1 MTEQIEA
8 APVSTARHALRPA
21 VPARPAPPAERAVDP
36 TVDRRVDPTV
46 DPAVDPTVD
55 RRVDPTVDRR
65 VDPTSLRAE
74 RERLR
79 RARAAYEAKI
89 SRLRLYSYCLTL
101 GACVLALMSFMYLT
115 QGTAD
120 GDPTFTWLGVAFV
133 AATAVALWSAVAIT
147 KLGEIST

>member
-46 DPAVDPTVD
+46 DPAVDPTAG
-55 RRVDPTVDRR
+55 RR

-101 GACVLALMSFMYLT
+101 
-115 QGTAD
+115 
-120 GDPTFTWLGVAFV
+120 
-133 AATAVALWSAVAIT
+133 
-147 KLGEIST
+147 

>member
-21 VPARPAPPAERAVDP
+21 VPAGPATRPVGRAVDHAADHAAGP
-36 TVDRRVDPTV
+36 AADPTA
-46 DPAVDPTVD
+46 DPA
-55 RRVDPTVDRR
+55 
-65 VDPTSLRAE
+65 SLRAE

-79 RARAAYEAKI
+79 RARAAHEAKI

-147 KLGEIST
+147 KLGEVGT